1 VSSVTINLAM
11 AEFPARGALPGVDP
25 RAPWQSVTLAMSG
38 FGDAL
43 AHRQILLDWFEF
55 LGGRPAEVVYV
66 DGGSKLATARR
77 LIALLHEGLIDKLE
91 LLNPASWENSFHRCY
106 IQEYQSGALATRP
119 YICFVKPD
127 MLPMRRGV
135 DSWLFEDLLL
145 LERPEVFAIT
155 TTHLIDP
162 PTRIENGYN
171 VYDFNSLNFSLMKRE
186 SFRSAMR
193 GQIGELID
201 RGFRGEF
208 PGHIRCEEKFRRAL
222 IEWAWQ
228 QHCVDHKL
236 VTLAR
241 PESADWTIF
250 HINKYGRKLLEYRRH
265 FRARHG
271 IEACF
276 DMPKGLYRPPFSGI
290 QRLGRSLEGVVRAV
304 RRRVIGG

>member
-1 VSSVTINLAM
+1 MSGSVA
-11 AEFPARGALPGVDP
+11 ASARPPLLGIDP
-25 RAPWQSVTLAMSG
+25 RAPWDSLTLAVSG

-43 AHRQILLDWFEF
+43 AHRQVLLDWFEF

-66 DGGSKLATARR
+66 DGGSKPATGRR
-77 LIALLHEGLIDKLE
+77 LAALLHEGLIDKLE

-127 MLPMRRGV
+127 MLPMRRGF
-135 DSWLFEDLLL
+135 DSWLIEDLTL
-145 LERPEVFAIT
+145 LERPGVFAVT

-162 PTRIENGYN
+162 PARREGGYN
-171 VYDFNSLNFSLMKRE
+171 VYNFSSLNFSLMKRC
-186 SFRSAMR
+186 SFHAAMR
-193 GQIGELID
+193 GQIGGFID
-201 RGFRGEF
+201 SGFRGEF
-208 PGHIRCEEKFRRAL
+208 PANIRCEEKFRRAL

-228 QHCVDHKL
+228 RHCIDRNL

-241 PESADWTIF
+241 PESADWTVF

-271 IEACF
+271 IEASF
-276 DMPKGLYRPPFSGI
+276 DQPKGLYRPPFSPW
-290 QRLGRSLEGVVRAV
+290 QRAGRSIEGAVRSL
-304 RRRVIGG
+304 RRRVTGG

>member
-1 VSSVTINLAM
+1 MSKSQQVSPLST
-11 AEFPARGALPGVDP
+11 VDP
-25 RAPWQSVTLAMSG
+25 AKPWESITLAMSG
-38 FGDAL
+38 FGDAG
-43 AHRQILLDWFEF
+43 AHRHVLQDWFEF

-66 DGGSKLATARR
+66 DGGSKPATGR
-77 LIALLHEGLIDKLE
+77 ALQAMLHDGLIDKLE

-106 IQEYQSGALATRP
+106 IQEYQAGALATRP

-127 MLPMRRGV
+127 MLPMRRGF
-135 DSWLFEDLLL
+135 DGWLFEDLTL
-145 LERPEVFAIT
+145 LERPEVFAVT

-162 PTRIENGYN
+162 PMRREAGHN
-171 VYDFNSLNFSLMKRE
+171 VYDFNSLNFSLMKRS
-186 SFRSAMR
+186 SFHAAMR
-193 GQIGELID
+193 GQIGDFID

-208 PGHIRCEEKFRRAL
+208 PSHIRCEEKFRRAL

-228 QHCVDHKL
+228 QHCTDNKL

-241 PESADWTIF
+241 PESHDWTIF

-271 IEACF
+271 IEASF
-276 DMPKGLYRPPFSGI
+276 DQPKGLYRPPFSGI
-290 QRLGRSLEGVVRAV
+290 QRVGRSIEGAVRSV